1 MHTVCNN
8 RCRPTNMRNAT
19 TLLEVLDGHAAAH
32 ADRPHVLLD
41 SGGAKQVLS
50 YGELQ
55 ARSRCVAAHLCALG
69 LQPTQCVA
77 IMLPT
82 CLEFFHTFFG
92 ALRAGLVPVPLCPPA
107 NWIHLED
114 HLCRQAGILTNC
126 RAPILVTSPA
136 AKLFARLLRARA
148 PTLRHIVT
156 AEQLLATPP
165 AYTSVPVNAQS
176 VALLQYTSGSTA
188 SPKGVVLTHANLLA
202 NIRAFSTAIDLNAA
216 EVCVSWL
223 PLYHDMGLIGAWLG
237 CAYSGARLVLM
248 SPQYFLARPHRW
260 LSAIHQYRGTV
271 SAAPNFAFEF
281 CVRKIPEHELRGLD
295 LSSWR
300 WAGNGAEPVSAETVR
315 RFTRRFA
322 ACGFR
327 AASMVP
333 VYGLAECGLAL
344 TVPPR
349 GRTPQVDRVRREPL
363 TEHGRA
369 LPLAAD
375 DPSAMSCVSCGA
387 PLAGYEL
394 RIVDGRDHELP
405 ERNIGHVQFRG
416 PSATC
421 GYRDNEP
428 ATRQLRHG
436 DWLDSGDL
444 GYVAQGELYLTGRAK
459 DVMICNGR
467 KLCPYELEESIG
479 NLSGVRRGCVTV
491 FGAAVRDR
499 ASDGV
504 VVVAETRIR
513 DAARR
518 QQLTEQVRALSM
530 RLLGISPCAILWVP
544 LHTVLKSS
552 SGKLRRSAMKEMYER
567 GALASTGSSIPRQF
581 FRIAVQTLVGSTRRT
596 LNRHRSHQRGPR
608 FES

>member
-1 MHTVCNN
+1 
-8 RCRPTNMRNAT
+8 
-19 TLLEVLDGHAAAH
+19 
-32 ADRPHVLLD
+32 
-41 SGGAKQVLS
+41 
-50 YGELQ
+50 
-55 ARSRCVAAHLCALG
+55 
-69 LQPTQCVA
+69 
-77 IMLPT
+77 
-82 CLEFFHTFFG
+82 
-92 ALRAGLVPVPLCPPA
+92 
-107 NWIHLED
+107 
-114 HLCRQAGILTNC
+114 
-126 RAPILVTSPA
+126 
-136 AKLFARLLRARA
+136 
-148 PTLRHIVT
+148 
-156 AEQLLATPP
+156 
-165 AYTSVPVNAQS
+165 
-176 VALLQYTSGSTA
+176 
-188 SPKGVVLTHANLLA
+188 
-202 NIRAFSTAIDLNAA
+202 
-216 EVCVSWL
+216 
-223 PLYHDMGLIGAWLG
+223 
-237 CAYSGARLVLM
+237 
-248 SPQYFLARPHRW
+248 
-260 LSAIHQYRGTV
+260 
-271 SAAPNFAFEF
+271 
-281 CVRKIPEHELRGLD
+281 
-295 LSSWR
+295 
-300 WAGNGAEPVSAETVR
+300 
-315 RFTRRFA
+315 
-322 ACGFR
+322 
-327 AASMVP
+327 
-333 VYGLAECGLAL
+333 
-344 TVPPR
+344 
-349 GRTPQVDRVRREPL
+349 VDRVRREPL

-369 LPLAAD
+369 LPLAAN

-581 FRIAVQTLVGSTRRT
+581 FRIAVQTLVGSIRRT
-596 LNRHRSHQRGPR
+596 LNRYRSHQRGPR
-608 FES
+608 FEL